1 MEEKR
6 FLIIERNRKER
17 EDMKKICEEP
27 GYRAVCV
34 DNLFDVM
41 RYIPYFTGFACV
53 IIDVD
58 LPNDD
63 AMRLCGKI
71 KTESPETL
79 IVGLR
84 LPEGRISH
92 SVDVLLFKPLYKC
105 VLEMVLDERKI
116 G

>member
-6 FLIIERNRKER
+6 FLIIERDRKER
-17 EDMKKICEEP
+17 ENIKRICEEI

-34 DNLFDVM
+34 DNLLDVM
-41 RYIPYFTGFACV
+41 RYIPSFTGFACV
-53 IIDVD
+53 IINVD

-63 AMRLCGKI
+63 AMTLCGKI

-84 LPEGRISH
+84 LPEERINH
-92 SVDVLLFKPLYKC
+92 NVDALLFKPLYKC